1 MCIRDSVYTG
11 ESTLG
16 DLIADAQVNDPSVVT
31 GGQVP
36 VVAFMNPGGIR
47 NDLTFAK
54 TDPPET
60 EDGIVRYEEAFA
72 VQPFNNYLVS
82 MDITGADITSLLG
95 PVSYT
100 HLTLP
105 TILRV

>member
-31 GGQVP
+31 GVQTP
-36 VVAFMNPGGIR
+36 VAAFMNPGGIR
-47 NDLTFAK
+47 ADLTFAK

-60 EDGIVRYEEAFA
+60 TDGIVRYEEAFT
-72 VQPFNNYLVS
+72 VQPFNNYMVS
-82 MDITGADITSLLG
+82 MDMTGADIWSLLQQQWSG
-95 PVSYT
+95 SNAGHV
-100 HLTLP
+100 H
-105 TILRV
+105 RD